1 MQSIAKT
8 LHFMAIM
15 LSQKQMSWHIEI
27 PFQDSTS
34 CCHLCRYHRRWKVQ
48 LGERIST
55 YSRGVSANNYN
66 TKFLQSKMIL
76 RKDTQGQDV
85 LICCLSF
92 WSPVPFLI
100 ATSTEERGE
109 SVQRKRVDPCSS
121 CESLMGTR
129 TTQTSPMKQGTLGGS
144 HQLFQ

>member
-8 LHFMAIM
+8 LHFMGII
-15 LSQKQMSWHIEI
+15 LSQKQMSCHVEI
-27 PFQDSTS
+27 PFQDSTGR
-34 CCHLCRYHRRWKVQ
+34 CHLCRYHRRWKVQ

-55 YSRGVSANNYN
+55 NSTGASANNYN
-66 TKFLQSKMIL
+66 TKFLQGKMIL
-76 RKDTQGQDV
+76 RTDTQGQYV
-85 LICCLSF
+85 LIPCLSF

-100 ATSTEERGE
+100 ATSTEEKKE
-109 SVQRKRVDPCSS
+109 SVQSKRVDPCSS

-129 TTQTSPMKQGTLGGS
+129 TIQTLPMKQGTLGGS